1 MFKTASWDPLPVLD
15 FNFQERKKSG
25 GENLPLEETLI
36 VSLGWAAG
44 RETGVEKL
52 EAGVA
57 ELTSKLT
64 ADVVELTS
72 KLTAEVVELT
82 SKLTAEVV
90 DELAEEVTMGLVN
103 KYKYLTPNKLNS
115 KLANRDPK
123 YNPEHHVPSA
133 PPKNLFSDE
142 SDGN

>member
-15 FNFQERKKSG
+15 FNFQERKKSE

-64 ADVVELTS
+64 A
-72 KLTAEVVELT
+72 EVVELT

-90 DELAEEVTMGLVN
+90 DELAEEVAMGLVN

>member
-15 FNFQERKKSG
+15 FNFQERKKSE

-44 RETGVEKL
+44 RETGVENL

-57 ELTSKLT
+57 
-64 ADVVELTS
+64 
-72 KLTAEVVELT
+72 ELT

-90 DELAEEVTMGLVN
+90 DELAEEVAMGLVN

-123 YNPEHHVPSA
+123 YNPEHPVPSA

>member
-1 MFKTASWDPLPVLD
+1 M
-15 FNFQERKKSG
+15 
-25 GENLPLEETLI
+25 EETLI

-72 KLTAEVVELT
+72 KLTAEVV
-82 SKLTAEVV
+82 
-90 DELAEEVTMGLVN
+90 DELAEEVAMGLVN

>member
-57 ELTSKLT
+57 
-64 ADVVELTS
+64 ELTS

>member
-1 MFKTASWDPLPVLD
+1 MFKTASWWSSSCPGD
-15 FNFQERKKSG
+15 FNFQERNKSG
-25 GENLPLEETLI
+25 SGYNFPLEETLI

-44 RETGVEKL
+44 REKGVEKL
-52 EAGVA
+52 EA
-57 ELTSKLT
+57 
-64 ADVVELTS
+64 ELTS

-90 DELAEEVTMGLVN
+90 DELAEEVAMGLVN

-115 KLANRDPK
+115 KLANKDSK
-123 YNPEHHVPSA
+123 YNPEHPVPSA
-133 PPKNLFSDE
+133 PPKNMFSDE

>member
-64 ADVVELTS
+64 A
-72 KLTAEVVELT
+72 EVVELT

-90 DELAEEVTMGLVN
+90 DELAEEVAMGLVN

-115 KLANRDPK
+115 KLANRDQK

>member
-72 KLTAEVVELT
+72 KLTAEVV
-82 SKLTAEVV
+82 
-90 DELAEEVTMGLVN
+90 DELAEEVAMGLVN

>member
-1 MFKTASWDPLPVLD
+1 MGSSSYPGD
-15 FNFQERKKSG
+15 FNFQERNKSG

-72 KLTAEVVELT
+72 KLTAEVV
-82 SKLTAEVV
+82 
-90 DELAEEVTMGLVN
+90 DELAEEVAMGLVN